1 MNLFGDWILEHSK
14 IEVFLIVAISI
25 QLIKCAPE
33 VPPPPSDYIDEVDV
47 SNLAQ
52 KLWTIAVSRDMIN
65 IIERITK
72 KILGNKRLK
81 LDRRKITTLQKQAES
96 FNYLKPE
103 RRSKQ
108 RRKGIN

>member
-1 MNLFGDWILEHSK
+1 
-14 IEVFLIVAISI
+14 
-25 QLIKCAPE
+25 
-33 VPPPPSDYIDEVDV
+33 
-47 SNLAQ
+47 
-52 KLWTIAVSRDMIN
+52 MIN
-65 IIERITK
+65 IIERI
-72 KILGNKRLK
+72 LGDRRLE